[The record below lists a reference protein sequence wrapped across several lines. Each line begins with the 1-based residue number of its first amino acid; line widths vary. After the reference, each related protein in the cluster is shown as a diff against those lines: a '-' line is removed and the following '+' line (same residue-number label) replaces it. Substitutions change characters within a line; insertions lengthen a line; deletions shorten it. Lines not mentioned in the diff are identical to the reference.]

1 MTTGDGMRAGRSF
14 PVSDVIAAVA
24 CLAGSTGFFLL
35 ARALP
40 AGHSTGDTGPGA
52 LPEQVG
58 VFGIFCAVAY
68 LVLALRGAF
77 NAEKPNFSSGHRA
90 LAALAIFVV
99 CLLTV
104 RWIGLALAI
113 SIASGLV
120 TLLFRSERRIVQAV
134 ATGVGVWL
142 IAVLLFQ
149 KLLGLPLP

>member
-1 MTTGDGMRAGRSF
+1 MTTGDDIRAGRGF
-14 PVSDVIAAVA
+14 PVSDVIAALA
-24 CLAGSTGFFLL
+24 CLGGSAGFFLL

-58 VFGIFCAVAY
+58 VFGIFCALAY

-90 LAALAIFVV
+90 LAALAIFIV

-104 RWIGLALAI
+104 QWIGLALAI
-113 SIASGLV
+113 SIASGVV
-120 TLLFRSERRIVQAV
+120 TLLFRGERRIVQAV

-149 KLLGLPLP
+149 ELLGLPLP